1 MKGHN
6 MRFYYAP
13 MEGIT
18 LYPLRNIHREVF
30 GEWVDRYFT
39 PFLTAS
45 HTHHFKNREKSDVLP
60 EKNTALDGTL
70 KRIVPQIM
78 AANSENF
85 IWAAEEMKKLGY
97 NEVNLNLGCPAPT
110 VVNRHKGAGLLAEPE
125 YLDRM
130 LCEIFDAVSDK
141 EIFPEISLKTR
152 LGFSDPGEADRLM
165 KIYAA
170 YPVKE
175 LIIHA
180 RVREDYYAGAPRL
193 DAFKEA
199 VSAYRAAG
207 GKADISYNGNI
218 DSAASFERIKN
229 ELGMG
234 ASCDEDQ
241 SAEISSVM
249 IGRGLLSDP
258 SLVRRLKGGGALL
271 PDELKRYLRGLYD
284 AYAGYISEDRN
295 VIFKMLEHWAYLH
308 VHFKD
313 SDRCLKQIRK
323 SRSKAEYHAAVN
335 NIFAECEFV

>member
-1 MKGHN
+1 MK
-6 MRFYYAP
+6 FYYAP

-30 GEWVDRYFT
+30 GEWVDSYFT

-45 HTHHFKNREKSDVLP
+45 HTHHFKNREKADVLP
-60 EKNTALDGTL
+60 EKNTAFNGSL
-70 KRIVPQIM
+70 KQIVPQIM

-85 IWAAEEMKKLGY
+85 IWAAGEMKKLGY
-97 NEVNLNLGCPAPT
+97 DEVNLNLGCPAPT

-130 LCEIFDAVSDK
+130 LSEIFDAVSGK
-141 EIFPEISLKTR
+141 ETFPEISLKTR
-152 LGFSDPGEADRLM
+152 LGFSDPKEAETLM
-165 KIYAA
+165 KIYAG

-193 DAFKEA
+193 DEFKEA

-218 DSAASFERIKN
+218 VDIASFERIKN
-229 ELGMG
+229 ELGIE
-234 ASCDEDQ
+234 ASCSETQ
-241 SAEISSVM
+241 MGEVSSVM

-258 SLVRRLKGGGALL
+258 SLVRQLKGGSALL
-271 PDELKRYLRGLYD
+271 PDELKRYLAKLYD
-284 AYAGYISEDRN
+284 AYACYIREDRN

-313 SDRCLKQIRK
+313 SDKCLKQIRK
-323 SRSKAEYHAAVN
+323 SRSRAEYHAAVN